1 MIIDRS
7 LYGSRNFLDQHRDMR
22 LDVDNMSYEVG
33 KNIYK
38 NGGFNEMRRMRLLC
52 ICLE

>member
-33 KNIYK
+33 KIFIK
-38 NGGFNEMRRMRLLC
+38 MGDSMK
-52 ICLE
+52 